1 MMIMITKPRGK
12 LKAVVAAGT
21 LGLLLG
27 VAVPLGYSALS
38 DVGAMSLFAAGD
50 KISAE
55 GENVAEEIAA
65 EQAEENTADVA
76 DEGGLWQ
83 EVQQVIFGEQP
94 QIVRY

>member
-12 LKAVVAAGT
+12 LKALVAAGA

-55 GENVAEEIAA
+55 GEGVAEEIAA
-65 EQAEENTADVA
+65 EQAEENTAEVA

-83 EVQQVIFGEQP
+83 EVQRVIFGEQP